1 MQKLKIWLYFIIT
14 LLWISGLTFFILKTW
29 FQIPGEFGITT
40 NPYQYTALQ
49 VHGFFALIMMVTF
62 GYVLGTHV
70 PKVFKLKP
78 TRILGILLVTVVSFQ
93 IITAYL
99 LYYIVEDF
107 ARDVVEYLHLG
118 AGISLP
124 FILIFHIYRNK
135 LLKTKNK

>member
-14 LLWISGLTFFILKTW
+14 LLWISGLAFFILKTW

-78 TRILGILLVTVVSFQ
+78 TSITKLISNKKIPIIIYLSFVNTIL
-93 IITAYL
+93 
-99 LYYIVEDF
+99 
-107 ARDVVEYLHLG
+107 
-118 AGISLP
+118 
-124 FILIFHIYRNK
+124 
-135 LLKTKNK
+135 KNNEKK